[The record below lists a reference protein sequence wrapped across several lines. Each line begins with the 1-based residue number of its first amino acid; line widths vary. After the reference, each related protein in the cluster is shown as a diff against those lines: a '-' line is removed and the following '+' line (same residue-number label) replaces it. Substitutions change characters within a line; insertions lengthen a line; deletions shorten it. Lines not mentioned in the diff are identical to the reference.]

1 MNRISRNGA
10 VRWLLAA
17 AICCSGGLAIGQP
30 IDRAYNEKIR
40 AYTTDARFL
49 PSSVLDLVDDPAAPS
64 PLDHFGEIIGAPGIM
79 HNTTEIYGYFKAL
92 ADHSPRVEMTRLG
105 VSEEGRDMHLIVIA
119 DEQTIQQLAAYK
131 ARLAQLADPR
141 KITREEAMA
150 IIGKAKP
157 VYYLNGGLH
166 SPETGSPE
174 MLMELAYRLA
184 TDTSQ
189 AIAAVRERVITVIN
203 PVSEPDGW
211 DKMRDWYYRYSKQ
224 RTDWDD
230 GMPARPPYWGKYVVH
245 DNNRD
250 GIQVTQ
256 ELSKA
261 AIRAYFEW
269 YPTVFLDLHESVPLL
284 YISTGTGP
292 YNPDTDPVTVNE
304 WQLLAQHEMTQL
316 SAQGLPGVF
325 TWAFFDG
332 WHVEYLGWVAN
343 NHNSIGRF
351 YETFGNAGANT
362 FLRDLADGRYAGKPA
377 TAREWYRPDPATEK
391 VLWSFRNNIN
401 YMQAGAIA
409 ALQYAATNGATLLE
423 NFYQKGVKAVEKGKT
438 GSVKAFAIPAK
449 QRDPA
454 MAAYLVNQLLI
465 QGIEVHQV
473 TQGEGIGDYVVLLDQ
488 PYGPFAKT
496 LLSKQQYPK
505 DAEHPPYDD
514 VAWTFG
520 LLFGVDVQ
528 ELAEPKY
535 ERANLQL
542 LDKEVVHRGKVVGS
556 GAYYY
561 LPYKAQNTVLAALYW
576 LQKQRPSASVA
587 LIEEDRVVPGGLD
600 SIPAGSIVFEGISS
614 DDATAIATAFGL
626 DLVAS
631 ASKVEA
637 RQRPVTL
644 PRVAV
649 YHSWAY
655 TQDEGWT
662 RYTLEQRG
670 IPYTSIN
677 KDHLKAGNLREQF
690 DVILVPRLRGGV
702 TDFIHEIDRK
712 YGPMPYT
719 KTDEYPA
726 HGFPDATDDITGGPG
741 FEGVANLQAF
751 AEQGGIIVTMDNSSM
766 MVAGTGIGGELGVK
780 PTSRLF
786 HPGSVVQARVKQRG
800 NPVFYGYPELFPVF
814 RGNGPVLAVEKRYRQ
829 DMLLLQ
835 YGAQTAKVDEPYRG
849 PILGLPA
856 QENTPIEAATAVDAS
871 KYPYVLSGMVR
882 NEDEIIGE
890 GAIFDVPVGKG
901 RLLAFT
907 FDPLHRYQ
915 NHHDA
920 PLVWNILINWDHLKA
935 SQ

>member
-1 MNRISRNGA
+1 MKISNRMFTVWR
-10 VRWLLAA
+10 LTA
-17 AICCSGGLAIGQP
+17 AITVCSAGLAYGQP
-30 IDRAYNEKIR
+30 IDQAYNEKIK
-40 AYTTDARFL
+40 AYTTDTRFL
-49 PSSVLDLVDDPAAPS
+49 PQSVLDLVDDPSVPS

-79 HNTTEIYGYFKAL
+79 HNTTEIYGYFKTL
-92 ADHSPRVEMTRLG
+92 ADHSPRVTMNHLG

-119 DEQTIQQLAAYK
+119 DEQTMQRLDHYKAQLAK
-131 ARLAQLADPR
+131 LADPR
-141 KITREEAMA
+141 KITRGEALA
-150 IIGKAKP
+150 IIGQSKP

-166 SPETGSPE
+166 PPETGSPE

-184 TDTSQ
+184 TDTAQ
-189 AIAAVRERVITVIN
+189 TIREIRENVITVIN

-211 DKMRDWYYRYSKQ
+211 DKMRDWYYRFTKS
-224 RTDWDD
+224 RTDWED

-269 YPTVFLDLHESVPLL
+269 YPTVLLDLHESVPLL

-292 YNPDTDPVTVNE
+292 YNPDTDPITIGE
-304 WQLLAQHEMTQL
+304 WQLLAQHELTQL

-332 WHVEYLGWVAN
+332 WHVEYMGWVAN

-351 YETFGNAGANT
+351 YETFGNAGSNT
-362 FLRDLADGRYAGKPA
+362 FLRDLSTGKYAGKPA
-377 TAREWYRPDPATEK
+377 TAREWYRADPATEQ

-401 YMQAGAIA
+401 YMQAGVIA
-409 ALQYAATNGATLLE
+409 GLQYAATNGATMLE
-423 NFYQKGVKAVEKGKT
+423 NFYQKGVKAIEKGKT
-438 GSVKAFAIPAK
+438 GDVKAFSIPAG

-454 MAAYLVNQLLI
+454 MVAYLVNQLLV

-473 TQGEGIGDYVVLLDQ
+473 TGGEGQGDYVVLLDQ

-520 LLFGVDVQ
+520 LLFGVSVN
-528 ELAEPKY
+528 ELAEVTY
-535 ERANLQL
+535 EPANLTL
-542 LDKEVVHRGKVVGS
+542 VGGNVEYRGQVSGS
-556 GAYYY
+556 GSYHY
-561 LPYKAQNTVLAALYW
+561 LPYKAQNTVLPAIYW
-576 LQKQRPSASVA
+576 LREQYPSAKASI
-587 LIEEDRVVPGGLD
+587 IEENSVVQGGRD
-600 SIPAGSIVFEGISS
+600 SLAAGSILFEGISS
-614 DDATAIATAFGL
+614 EQAGQLAGTFGL

-631 ASKVEA
+631 ASKA
-637 RQRPVTL
+637 DGKHRAVTL
-644 PRVAV
+644 PRIAV

-677 KDHLKAGNLREQF
+677 KDHLKAGKLHEQF
-690 DVILVPRLRGGV
+690 DVILVPRLRGSSA
-702 TDFIHEIDRK
+702 DFIHEIDSK

-719 KTDEYPA
+719 KTEEYPS

-741 FEGVANLQAF
+741 FQGVANLQAF
-751 AEQGGIIVTMDNSSM
+751 AEAGGILVTFDNSSM
-766 MVAGTGIGGELGVK
+766 MVSGTGIGGELSVK
-780 PTSRLF
+780 RTPSLF
-786 HPGSVVQARVKQRG
+786 HPGSVVQARVKRQG
-800 NPVFYGYPELFPVF
+800 NPVFYGYPELFPIF
-814 RGNGPVLAVEKRYRQ
+814 RGNGPVLTVEKRLRPE
-829 DMLLLQ
+829 MLLLQ
-835 YGAQTAKVDEPYRG
+835 YGAQTAKIDQPYTG
-849 PILGLPA
+849 PVLGMANQQPVSAPA
-856 QENTPIEAATAVDAS
+856 QPDYDAANH
-871 KYPYVLSGMVR
+871 PYVLSGMVR
-882 NEDEIIGE
+882 NEEEIVGE
-890 GAIFDVPVGKG
+890 GAIFNVPVGKG
-901 RLLAFT
+901 HLVAFT

-920 PLVWNILINWDHLKA
+920 PLLWNILINWDHL
-935 SQ
+935 SGQ